1 MRALFLFP
9 LALATAVQA
18 QLAGGRDVSIND
30 AFIQYEHP
38 HGGIERSGAPPTRGY
53 DLKYH
58 RCAWTLDPAVRYI
71 SGTVTSYF
79 TATEDIG
86 QLIFDLSDS
95 LTVDSVTMHGNAIAF
110 VQQPGDQLLI
120 PLPAAIPTGQLDSI
134 SITYHGVPP
143 EAGLGSF
150 MTSEQDTITHTPVLW
165 TLSEPYGAKDWW
177 PCKQDLN
184 DKIDSL
190 DTYVTTPSAYRA
202 AGNGVL
208 MPADTS
214 GTETTWHWRHRYPID
229 HYLIA
234 TAVTNYQVDV
244 QYAVVD
250 GDSIPMV
257 TYAYP
262 QEFGM
267 AVDNMTNLLPK
278 MVLFSQLFG
287 PYPFANEKYGQ
298 TKFGWGGGME
308 HQTMTFLGVYHPEIS
323 SHELAHQWFGD
334 KVTCHSWADIW
345 LNEGFATYLSGLAYE
360 HLNPPLWPIWKRA
373 KVDNITSE
381 PDGSVFCTDTL
392 DQGRLFSGRLTYNK
406 GAMVIHMLRWICGD
420 SAFYAGM
427 RSYLNDP
434 GLAYG
439 TATTADLK
447 AHLEAASG
455 LDLSGFFADWYTGQG
470 FPSYTMAW
478 SQGANGQVYV
488 SLSQTTSDPSVDFF
502 ELPVPLR
509 FYGGGT
515 DSTEVLHNTVNGQLF
530 SFHLP
535 FAVDSVKFDPDIW
548 LISANNEIS
557 TSVDDLSAGEPALL
571 TFPNPATDRLAWR
584 TATPFAG
591 RAVVLDAMGRKLID
605 ADAGTLVVNV
615 TGLSPGSYVLEL
627 RNARQL
633 LRSRFIKR

>member
-1 MRALFLFP
+1 MRLLFLLP
-9 LALATAVQA
+9 LALSTALQA
-18 QLAGGRDVSIND
+18 QWAND
-30 AFIQYEHP
+30 ADGIARAEHP
-38 HGGIERSGAPPTRGY
+38 HPPTERSGAPPTRGY

-58 RCAWTLDPAVRYI
+58 RCTWALDPAVRYI

-79 TATEDIG
+79 TSTQDLG

-95 LTVDSVTMHGNAIAF
+95 LVVDSVVMHNNVLAF
-110 VQQPGDQLLI
+110 SQEPGDLLAVT
-120 PLPAAIPTGQLDSI
+120 LPAVMPSGQLDSV
-134 SITYHGVPP
+134 SVTYHGVPP

-150 MTSEQDTITHTPVLW
+150 VTDEHDGTPVLW

-190 DTYVTTPSAYRA
+190 DTYVTTPVAYRA

-208 MPADTS
+208 MPADTIGS
-214 GTETTWHWRHRYPID
+214 EVTWHWRSRYPID
-229 HYLIA
+229 HYLVA

-257 TYAYP
+257 SYAYP
-262 QEFGM
+262 EEIGT
-267 AVDNMTNLLPK
+267 AVDNMQNLVPK

-287 PYPFANEKYGQ
+287 TYPFANEKYGQ
-298 TKFGWGGGME
+298 AKFGWGGGME

-360 HLNPPLWPIWKRA
+360 YLSPQYWDIWKRS
-373 KVDNITSE
+373 KVNNITSQ

-392 DQGRLFSGRLTYNK
+392 DQDRLFSSRLTYNK
-406 GAMVIHMLRWICGD
+406 GAMVIHMLRWLCGD
-420 SAFYAGM
+420 SAFYTGM
-427 RSYLNDP
+427 RAYLNDP
-434 GLAYG
+434 QLAYG
-439 TATTADLK
+439 TATTSDLK

-470 FPSYTMAW
+470 YPSYTTTW
-478 SQGANGQVYV
+478 SQQGNGQVTV
-488 SLSQTTSDPSVDFF
+488 LLSQTTSDPSVDFF

-509 FYGGGT
+509 FFGGGT
-515 DSTEVLHNTVNGQLF
+515 DSTVVLDNTVNGQLF

-535 FAVDSVKFDPDIW
+535 FTVDSVKFDPDTW
-548 LISANNEIS
+548 LISANNELAM
-557 TSVDDLSAGEPALL
+557 SVEDLSSTEHVLVL
-571 TFPNPATDRLAWR
+571 YPNPATDRIAWH
-584 TATPFAG
+584 AG
-591 RAVVLDAMGRKLID
+591 IPANGTVAVFDAMGRTVCT
-605 ADAGTLVVNV
+605 ANARAGMLDVSRLV
-615 TGLSPGSYVLEL
+615 PGSYILEL
-627 RNARQL
+627 RNARGL